1 MVKFVVDT
9 NEKSLVMEGNK
20 LSDSIK
26 WTIQAYCDSD
36 YTGDRDTRISITG
49 FIIYICGIPILWRSK
64 VQRSVTLSPSEA
76 EYVVISEV
84 CAEVMFVKQ
93 ILEFLKVKVEL
104 QIQVMVDNVGAI
116 YLTDNQSVSQR
127 TRHIYIRYHFVR
139 EYVEDGIVKIN
150 FVQSEENDA
159 DIFTKNLGSE
169 LFKKHASKFIKER
182 Q

>member
-1 MVKFVVDT
+1 
-9 NEKSLVMEGNK
+9 
-20 LSDSIK
+20 
-26 WTIQAYCDSD
+26 
-36 YTGDRDTRISITG
+36 
-49 FIIYICGIPILWRSK
+49 

-127 TRHIYIRYHFVR
+127 TRHIDIRYHFVR